1 MKSRVRRFCS
11 VTFLLA
17 LLTAPGGSAEAPFDF
32 ALVGDY
38 PYFPRDH
45 AGMPALLEDLRAADL
60 AWVLHVGDLHNPRST
75 PCSKSLLEERRA
87 WFTEL
92 GHPFVF
98 TPGDNDWADCAEES
112 LHFLALLRQVFFAEP
127 GRVPGPA
134 GFPVRSQS
142 EMASYPELVENV
154 LWERD
159 GVLFATLHMIAP
171 EFALFG
177 APEVVEKA
185 RLIEAGE
192 DWLDEVFR
200 QAEQSDARGVFLATQ
215 VSLWPTSG
223 NLQLFR
229 VLRPELLDQAPAFAA
244 FKAKLVEHARRFDR
258 PILVAHG
265 DTHVFRVDKPLHD
278 EHVEI
283 LQNVTRVEAFGSP
296 HGHWVRVRVDP
307 SRDEVFSIRQEWV
320 PKNLYTLV
328 PREERSDGFED
339 DDPVG
344 AAIHLVRL
352 LQLLPTVLAWIGA
365 VVVLRAGWRV
375 VLRRRKSGGGR

>member
-1 MKSRVRRFCS
+1 MVSRARRVCS
-11 VTFLLA
+11 IA
-17 LLTAPGGSAEAPFDF
+17 LLSCFLAAPSGSSEPPFDF

-38 PYFPRDH
+38 PYFPRDE
-45 AGMPALLEDLRAADL
+45 AGMPALLEDLRAAEL

-75 PCSKSLLEERRA
+75 PCSESLFEARRA

-98 TPGDNDWADCAEES
+98 TPGDNDWADCAEDP
-112 LHFLALLRQVFFAEP
+112 LHFLDFLRQLFFAEP

-142 EMASYPELVENV
+142 EMARYPELVENAI
-154 LWERD
+154 WERD
-159 GVLFATLHMIAP
+159 GVVFATLHMIAP
-171 EFALFG
+171 ERLYFG
-177 APEVVEKA
+177 GSEEAVTKA

-192 DWLDEVFR
+192 AWLDEVFL
-200 QAEQSDARGVFLATQ
+200 QAGQSDARGVFLATQ

-223 NLQLFR
+223 SLQLFR

-320 PKNLYTLV
+320 PENLYTLV

-344 AAIHLVRL
+344 VAIYLVRL
-352 LQLLPTVLAWIGA
+352 LQLLPTLLAWIGA
-365 VVVLRAGWRV
+365 VVVLRAGWRI
-375 VLRRRKSGGGR
+375 VLRRWK